1 MKLIVR
7 EADIPRLSPLT
18 FAIELP
24 DELGEKF
31 SLEFLRAHFSKFIMV
46 AYTDLYIVDS
56 EECIDRINASLWHVK
71 RDLLNFYINSEEKR
85 EQA

>member
-7 EADIPRLSPLT
+7 EGDIPKLSPLT

-31 SLEFLRAHFSKFIMV
+31 SPEFLRMHFSKSIMA
-46 AYTDLYIVDS
+46 AYFDLYIIDS
-56 EECIDRINASLWHVK
+56 EECIDRINASVWEIK
-71 RDLLNFYINSEEKR
+71 RNLLNFYVDLEKNR
-85 EQA
+85 G